1 MENFEKY
8 NPKTNERKKTALV
21 ENCAR
26 KTIRICSREL
36 RHPEVKATALSC
48 GPRRM
53 QVMWPA
59 CLNKQP
65 LPRKLKQRAVAWS
78 MLPVYVY
85 VR

>member
-1 MENFEKY
+1 MEL
-8 NPKTNERKKTALV
+8 T
-21 ENCAR
+21 
-26 KTIRICSREL
+26 
-36 RHPEVKATALSC
+36 HPEVKATALSY

-53 QVMWPA
+53 QIMWPA